1 MTRLATIVALSLLAL
16 SACATTS
23 NTNVAEGGKVD
34 TEEVTLD
41 PMLIKK
47 GPEGESLTIDVDELF
62 ARAYENFQAR
72 RFEDAAA
79 DYELVIRYFPDSRFY
94 LPALYNAGLTY
105 EKLERYQDA
114 ARNYR
119 LIIDKFPDKEDT
131 TDAFYRLA
139 QMHEQME
146 NWPMVADTMMEVL
159 LRSNLTTFDRVEA
172 HVRRS
177 NALLEMESYDEAID
191 GFQTAV
197 MLNDRA
203 PSDQKLAPG
212 SNFIVQSYFGIGR
225 ANHQKVLN
233 IPLVLP
239 PERMG
244 KDLQEKAEL
253 FISAQGSYI
262 RALSFH
268 HPQWSM
274 AAGYM
279 IGRLYEDF
287 YKDIFQSE
295 IPDDLSDEAVTLYF
309 EELRKQ
315 IRPLMERAVQ
325 VYEKTMS
332 LSARIVKPDEN
343 NRWVENTE
351 MQLDRLKSYLEDPM
365 TQKRAERFV
374 LQGRKLEDLWNPVI
388 VANDSIDVARQE
400 ALARALPAAKST
412 PEAGEGDSASGAASS
427 SEDSSS
433 DE

>member
-1 MTRLATIVALSLLAL
+1 MTRLLLLLAITVSL
-16 SACATTS
+16 SACASTKH
-23 NTNVAEGGKVD
+23 VADGGASQG

-41 PMLIKK
+41 PMLIKQ
-47 GPEGESLTIDVDELF
+47 GPDGKALTIDVDDLF
-62 ARAYENFQAR
+62 KRAYDNFQAR
-72 RFEDAAA
+72 RFEDAAQ

-114 ARNYR
+114 ARNYA
-119 LIIDKFPDKEDT
+119 LIIENFPEKEDT
-131 TDAFYRLA
+131 TDAYYRLA
-139 QMHEQME
+139 QMHEQMQ
-146 NWPMVADTMMEVL
+146 NWEKVSDIMMEVL
-159 LRSNLTTFDRVEA
+159 LRSNLSTFDRVEA

-177 NALLEMESYDEAID
+177 NALLNLKQYEEAVD
-191 GFQTAV
+191 GFRTAIK
-197 MLNDRA
+197 LNERA
-203 PSDQKLAPG
+203 PSDERLDPA
-212 SNFIVQSYFGIGR
+212 SNFIVQSYFGMGR
-225 ANHQKVLN
+225 AHHEMVIA

-253 FISAQGSYI
+253 FMSAQGAYI
-262 RALSFH
+262 RALSYH

-295 IPDDLSDEAVTLYF
+295 IPDDLSEEAVALYF

-332 LSARIVKPDEN
+332 LSARIMKPDES
-343 NRWVENTE
+343 NRWVDVTE
-351 MQLDRLKSYLEDPM
+351 MQLDRMKSYLENPL

-374 LQGRKLEDLWNPVI
+374 RQGRQLEDLWNPMI
-388 VANDSIDVARQE
+388 VANDSIAMARE
-400 ALARALPAAKST
+400 IAVSRARPAQST
-412 PEAGEGDSASGAASS
+412 GQSTEQTPAPADASAEESI
-427 SEDSSS
+427 EN
-433 DE
+433 

>member
-1 MTRLATIVALSLLAL
+1 MSRISILIALSLLLL
-16 SACATTS
+16 SACATTQ
-23 NTNVAEGGKVD
+23 NVADGGNLP

-72 RFEDAAA
+72 RFEDSAQ

-119 LIIDKFPDKEDT
+119 LIIEGFPDKEDT
-131 TDAFYRLA
+131 TDAYYRLA

-146 NWPMVADTMMEVL
+146 DWPRVAEVMMEVL
-159 LRSNLTTFDRVEA
+159 LRSKLTTFDRVEA

-177 NALLEMESYDEAID
+177 NALLMMENYTEAID
-191 GFQTAV
+191 GFQTAIT
-197 MLNDRA
+197 LNNRA
-203 PSDQKLAPG
+203 PSDQKLAPDA
-212 SNFIVQSYFGIGR
+212 NFIVQSYFGIGR
-225 ANHQKVLN
+225 ANHEKVIA

-239 PERMG
+239 TERMG
-244 KDLQEKAEL
+244 KDLQEKADL
-253 FISAQGSYI
+253 FMAAQGAYI

-295 IPDDLSDEAVTLYF
+295 IPDDLSEEAVALYF

-332 LSARIVKPDEN
+332 LSARIVKPNED
-343 NRWVENTE
+343 NRWVDNTE
-351 MQLDRLKSYLEDPM
+351 LQLERLTRYLDDPL
-365 TQKRAERFV
+365 TQRRAQRFV
-374 LQGRKLEDLWNPVI
+374 LQGRKLEDLWNPMI
-388 VANDSIDVARQE
+388 VANDSIDMARE
-400 ALARALPAAKST
+400 LAFEKARPPRSSRSSQSQPNATGSSAA
-412 PEAGEGDSASGAASS
+412 EDSASAPPAG
-427 SEDSSS
+427 D
-433 DE
+433 